1 MRKFLLVGANTV
13 CMARVWVTQVSGLLD
28 RVVSF
33 AEGSPA
39 VAAGIVVLVLAGLV
53 IGASLLRR
61 YLRPPGR
68 KFEAAL
74 GEPEKVAVL
83 MHPNPDPDAMAS
95 ALGVAAIADRAGTEA
110 ELYYPG
116 QIRHQENRAFRTV
129 LAMEATNVSSVAGID
144 GEVVLVDHNEPRG
157 IQSAGRIT
165 PYAVVDHHPGDGV
178 GKAHT
183 DVRTEYGACATII
196 TEYFQELGYE
206 APDADDGDGDPK
218 RPLPANVATG
228 LMYGIQADT
237 NNLTKGCSPAE
248 FDASA
253 YLYDAIDENALD
265 RIANPSADAEVLD
278 TKATAI
284 TERELKAPFAIA
296 DVGSVSNLDAIPQ
309 AADELLGLEGVQAVV
324 VFGDEEGA
332 DTIHVSGRS
341 RDDRVHM
348 GEALESVV
356 EDIPMADAGGH
367 ARMGGG
373 QLSIPHMKGLRE
385 DSGLTREEFKERV
398 LAALSGEI

>member
-1 MRKFLLVGANTV
+1 
-13 CMARVWVTQVSGLLD
+13 MARVWVTQVSGLLD

-165 PYAVVDHHPGDGV
+165 PYAVVDHHPGDGI

-206 APDADDGDGDPK
+206 APDTDDGDGDPK

-284 TERELKAPFAIA
+284 TKRELKAPFAIA

>member
-1 MRKFLLVGANTV
+1 MRKLLLLGVNTV
-13 CMARVWVTQVSGLLD
+13 GMVRMPVALVSGLSD
-28 RVVSF
+28 RLVSF
-33 AEGSPA
+33 AVESPIL
-39 VAAGIVVLVLAGLV
+39 AAGIVVLVIAGLV
-53 IGASLLRR
+53 IGFSLLRR
-61 YLRPPGR
+61 YLRPPGKR
-68 KFEAAL
+68 FESAL
-74 GEPEKVAVL
+74 AEPEKVAIL

-95 ALGVAAIADRAGTEA
+95 ALGVAAMADRAGTESD
-110 ELYYPG
+110 LYYPG

-129 LAMEATNVSSVAGID
+129 LAMDATNVSSVAQID
-144 GEVVLVDHNEPRG
+144 GEVVLVDHNEARG
-157 IQSAGRIT
+157 IQSAERIT
-165 PYAVVDHHPGDGV
+165 PYAVVDHHPGGGV
-178 GKAHT
+178 GRAHT

-196 TEYFQELGYE
+196 TEYFRELGYE
-206 APDADDGDGDPK
+206 APDADNGEGDPE

-265 RIANPSADAEVLD
+265 RIANPSADAEVLE

-284 TERELKAPFAIA
+284 NERELKSPFAVA

-309 AADELLGLEGVQAVV
+309 AADELVGLEGVQAVV

-332 DTIHVSGRS
+332 DTINVSGRS

-356 EDIPMADAGGH
+356 DDIPMADAGGH

-373 QLSIPHMKGLRE
+373 TLSIPHMKGLRE
-385 DSGLTREEFKERV
+385 ESGLTREEFKNRIF
-398 LAALSGEI
+398 AALSGEI